1 MFIHVCST
9 CGTQMRLP
17 TSWTISFM
25 SLFAALKSSGW
36 VLFNKRDSV
45 YKNRIGHKW
54 GGGRGVG
61 RGREFCKLVMV
72 FTVGFTSKDLMC
84 AR

>member
-1 MFIHVCST
+1 MFQVFSIHVHST
-9 CGTQMRLP
+9 CGAQIPLP

-25 SLFAALKSSGW
+25 SLFAALRSSGW

-54 GGGRGVG
+54 GRR
-61 RGREFCKLVMV
+61 RGRKRAL
-72 FTVGFTSKDLMC
+72 
-84 AR
+84 